1 MSILEWIKFF
11 DTLSSIERDNLSLFC
26 QERFLKSGEILFNEW
41 DEAIALYVVKRW
53 KLKAY
58 KDRSDGEKLLWTIN
72 EWEFVWE
79 MAFFDWVD
87 NVSKRRMATIKAL
100 EDTDLIVIMNYS
112 LIELAKNRKDIYDKI
127 TQIIVERKQKNDNIY

>member
-1 MSILEWIKFF
+1 MSILDWIQFF
-11 DTLSSIERDNLSLFC
+11 DSLSISERDNLSLFC

-41 DEAIALYVVKRW
+41 DEAVALYVVKRW
-53 KLKAY
+53 KIKAY
-58 KDRSDGEKLLWTIN
+58 KDRSDWEKVLWMIS

-79 MAFFDWVD
+79 MAFFDWE
-87 NVSKRRMATIKAL
+87 NVPKRRMATIKAL

-112 LIELAKNRKDIYDKI
+112 LLELAKKRKDIYDKI

>member
-11 DTLSSIERDNLSLFC
+11 DTLSSIERDNLALFC

-41 DEAIALYVVKRW
+41 DEAIALYVVKKW

-58 KDRSDGEKLLWTIN
+58 KDRSDGEKILWTIN

>member
-1 MSILEWIKFF
+1 MSILDWIQFF
-11 DTLSSIERDNLSLFC
+11 DSLSVSEKDNLSLFC

-41 DEAIALYVVKRW
+41 DEAVALYVVKKW
-53 KLKAY
+53 KIKAY
-58 KDRSDGEKLLWTIN
+58 KDRSDGEKVLWLIS

-79 MAFFDWVD
+79 MAFFDWD
-87 NVSKRRMATIKAL
+87 NVPKRRMASIKAL